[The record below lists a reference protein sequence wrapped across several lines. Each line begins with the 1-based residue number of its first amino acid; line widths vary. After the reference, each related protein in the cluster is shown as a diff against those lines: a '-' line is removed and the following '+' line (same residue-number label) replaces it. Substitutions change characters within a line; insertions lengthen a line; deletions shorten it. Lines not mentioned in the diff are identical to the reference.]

1 MAFVNS
7 PPLNVRDLEKTFCIV
22 TPRRR
27 TLSIKR
33 TPTRAVNRRSD
44 IITARSWVDPSD
56 EAFVTCGNCG
66 SDEIVSATKL
76 IERGTMKVKCSQ
88 CGNKWVANVSTALTI
103 DGDLLLSQYKSSRLG
118 KDEREGGN
126 GKIDENK
133 LPVKLYI
140 SGLGPKIDNAALRRA
155 VEVYGQVQSCS
166 VVYDRVTR
174 RSRGFGFITVIGKTA
189 ATAIIDELSGSTI
202 LGGWKL
208 SVREAIE

>member
-1 MAFVNS
+1 MAFVTS
-7 PPLNVRDLEKTFCIV
+7 LPLSMRGFKKTSCNVA
-22 TPRRR
+22 PRRR
-27 TLSIKR
+27 TLSIRRTRTSVVNKR
-33 TPTRAVNRRSD
+33 AN

-66 SDEIVSATKL
+66 SDEIVSASKL

-88 CGNKWVANVSTALTI
+88 CRHQWVANVSTALTI
-103 DGDLLLSQYKSSRLG
+103 DGNLLLSQYKSSGQG
-118 KDEREGGN
+118 KDEKEGED

-140 SGLGPKIDNAALRRA
+140 SGLGPKVDNDALRTA
-155 VEVYGQVQSCS
+155 VEAYGQVQSCS

-174 RSRGFGFITVIGKTA
+174 RSRGFGFVTVIGKTA
-189 ATAIIDELSGSTI
+189 ASAIIDELSGSTV